1 MSGVNSAHFGSI
13 PGLLRPRPGHFRL
26 KHPRIRLRMIIVE
39 RGTMSRSSGIHAW
52 NLTQVLLD
60 VFAGKIAT
68 GDAGGEIAL
77 EVIVIAQALVSGGIY
92 RTWGLG

>member
-1 MSGVNSAHFGSI
+1 
-13 PGLLRPRPGHFRL
+13 
-26 KHPRIRLRMIIVE
+26 
-39 RGTMSRSSGIHAW
+39 MSRSSGIHAW
-52 NLTQVLLD
+52 NLTQILLD